1 MRIYAPQDKTV
12 PATDQNTGKKGNTA
26 RLDDQLNHAR
36 AKRMVFC
43 VVGEH
48 AVVAAAAAAAAAAA
62 EEAAQTLRCT
72 GDGGALGE
80 ASGILIR
87 GTRAWRQRRERCRML
102 ARA

>member
-48 AVVAAAAAAAAAAA
+48 AVVAAAAAAA

-72 GDGGALGE
+72 GDGGHWGRP
-80 ASGILIR
+80 R
-87 GTRAWRQRRERCRML
+87 GF
-102 ARA
+102 

>member
-1 MRIYAPQDKTV
+1 MLPKTKQSQ
-12 PATDQNTGKKGNTA
+12 PLTRTQEKKGNTA

-48 AVVAAAAAAAAAAA
+48 AVVAAAE
-62 EEAAQTLRCT
+62 EEAAQTLRCA
-72 GDGGALGE
+72 GDGGHWGRP
-80 ASGILIR
+80 SGILIR
-87 GTRAWRQRRERCRML
+87 GTRAWRQWRERYRML

>member
-1 MRIYAPQDKTV
+1 MLPKTKQSQ
-12 PATDQNTGKKGNTA
+12 PLTRTQEKKGNTA